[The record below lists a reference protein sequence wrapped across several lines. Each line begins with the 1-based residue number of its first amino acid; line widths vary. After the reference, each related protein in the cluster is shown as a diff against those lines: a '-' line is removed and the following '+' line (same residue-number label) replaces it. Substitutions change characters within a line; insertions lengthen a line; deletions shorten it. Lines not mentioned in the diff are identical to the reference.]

1 MNASA
6 ETPSA
11 AEREIEIRHC
21 ESLAEYEN
29 CVRLEKHIWGEHI
42 AVPSAIFVVAHHTG
56 GQILGAFDGGK
67 MIGMTLALAGNRG
80 GKPFLHSHMTAVL
93 PEYQNLGVGRRLKFF
108 QRQDALKRDIRLI
121 EWTFDPLELKNAH
134 FNFVRL
140 GAIARRYIPNCYG
153 VTESPLHAGLP
164 TDRLVAEW
172 WLDSDRVKNIL
183 AESPLPTAAATQ
195 TISLPASLGELKAQD
210 RESGARVQA
219 EARDQFRKLLHQ
231 GYIAT
236 SVERRG
242 EAWITFWNPPL
253 PSRACVC
260 QNTARKNS
268 KTEHERRNPKGPRP
282 HAPA

>member
-29 CVRLEKHIWGEHI
+29 CVRLEKQTWGEHI
-42 AVPSAIFVVAHHTG
+42 AVPSAIFVVAHPPG
-56 GQILGAFDGGK
+56 GQILGAFDGEK
-67 MIGMTLALAGNRG
+67 MIGMTLALAGTRA

-93 PEYQNLGVGRRLKFF
+93 PEYQNFGVGRRLKFF

-121 EWTFDPLELKNAH
+121 EWTFDPLDLKNAY

-153 VTESPLHAGLP
+153 LTESPLHAGLP

-172 WLDSDRVKNIL
+172 WLDSDRVRGIL
-183 AESPLPTAAATQ
+183 AGNPCP
-195 TISLPASLGELKAQD
+195 LGEMTERISIPSNIGALKSKDHA
-210 RESGARVQA
+210 EGARIQKQA
-219 EARDQFRKLLHQ
+219 RE
-231 GYIAT
+231 
-236 SVERRG
+236 V
-242 EAWITFWNPPL
+242 
-253 PSRACVC
+253 
-260 QNTARKNS
+260 
-268 KTEHERRNPKGPRP
+268 
-282 HAPA
+282 